1 MTDKDTFCEQIRLHE
16 KAMYSLAFSVV
27 RNKTDAADVISETIF
42 RAYKNIDTLKD
53 INAFK
58 SWILR
63 IVHNTAVEF
72 VRKNSDIIPF
82 DEIEIVADNSEDN
95 IITTLTLK
103 EAVERLMQPY
113 RTVVVLYYYE
123 NLSISQISKITN
135 TTIVTVKQRLSRAR
149 KQLRNILK
157 EDFRGE

>member
-72 VRKNSDIIPF
+72 VRKNSNIIPF

-103 EAVERLMQPY
+103 GAVERLMQPY

-123 NLSISQISKITN
+123 DLSISQISKITN
-135 TTIVTVKQRLSRAR
+135 TTVVTVKQRLSRAR